1 MHVAETP
8 TVDTSVAHV
17 QLIVSLGP
25 SMLQIVGLRCSWTWT
40 PAAVG
45 VRPGHGRRRCG
56 RRDGLTVTQPWSGGR
71 ALESWRWRQ
80 RTAPVQSCRTSVTR
94 VVLQAVN
101 VLIWLLGYT
110 FMFWLLGYTSSGE
123 ARAHYCWVQLNIFQ

>member
-40 PAAVG
+40 RLPSECAQVMVG
-45 VRPGHGRRRCG
+45 AGV
-56 RRDGLTVTQPWSGGR
+56 DDVTG
-71 ALESWRWRQ
+71 
-80 RTAPVQSCRTSVTR
+80 
-94 VVLQAVN
+94 
-101 VLIWLLGYT
+101 
-110 FMFWLLGYTSSGE
+110 
-123 ARAHYCWVQLNIFQ
+123 